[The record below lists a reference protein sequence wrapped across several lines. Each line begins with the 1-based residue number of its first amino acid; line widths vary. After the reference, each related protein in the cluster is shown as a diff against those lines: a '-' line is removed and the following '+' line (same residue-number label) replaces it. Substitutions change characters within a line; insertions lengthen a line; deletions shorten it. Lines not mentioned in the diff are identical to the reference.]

1 MFSRPKPLSEEHL
14 RSMVYQIRYLTEQRK
29 VPDKMLVYH
38 LSKMLRMYGVRT
50 DDVSMPRPKEK
61 R

>member
-29 VPDKMLVYH
+29 VSDEMLVYH
-38 LSKMLRMYGVRT
+38 LSKTLRMYGVRT
-50 DDVSMPRPKEK
+50 DDVSMPRPKAK
-61 R
+61 K

>member
-29 VPDKMLVYH
+29 VSDEMLVYH
-38 LSKMLRMYGVRT
+38 LSKTLRMYGVRT
-50 DDVSMPRPKEK
+50 DDVSMPRPKAK

>member
-29 VPDKMLVYH
+29 VSDEMLVYH
-38 LSKMLRMYGVRT
+38 LSKTLRMYGVRT
-50 DDVSMPRPKEK
+50 DDVSMPCPKAK
-61 R
+61 K

>member
-1 MFSRPKPLSEEHL
+1 MFSIPKPLSEDHL

-29 VPDKMLVYH
+29 VSDEMLVYH
-38 LSKMLRMYGVRT
+38 LSKMLRQYGVRT
-50 DDVSMPRPKEK
+50 DDVDMPRPKAK